1 MAAHQAPPS
10 LGFSRQ
16 EHWSGLPFPYYLS
29 IATKL
34 CICYYKH
41 KIMSLLVYYYLKG
54 NPQIQMYNIDILF
67 DFRNGI
73 ESSASQ
79 NLIFIQ
85 ISGDLVKTY
94 ILIW

>member
-1 MAAHQAPPS
+1 
-10 LGFSRQ
+10 
-16 EHWSGLPFPYYLS
+16 
-29 IATKL
+29 
-34 CICYYKH
+34 
-41 KIMSLLVYYYLKG
+41 MSLLVYYYLKG

-94 ILIW
+94 ILIG